1 MKIKK
6 RPIVMNKKTSGCDKQ
21 QRKRSLKHVNFIKKF
36 KKRRHLSTHIISSW
50 TKRKSKRRSSLNNVI
65 TKKNNS
71 NGNSRTSRRSSYHRY
86 IFPSEINLPNW
97 ERISPNIDKIL
108 SDEHTKSGVYAHEI
122 HLIQQELEAL
132 LSMSLV
138 RENLLQS
145 TNIDN
150 RNSRIQQ
157 HQQAEYIYSSKN
169 IPNKPLINHQQRNN
183 SPHVL
188 HDRQLSITP
197 IADARID
204 TMWSDIDSYYREISS
219 NDISSIK
226 TLVYSNQKLKEKIV
240 KCKNDYITHKLPKSS
255 IAEQLNKETYP
266 DLLNTSQINPLIT
279 QYTNQTIIERVQ
291 TKLYE
296 YASSVR
302 QTPKSHSS
310 NGRSSLRSSSRLQ
323 TDHRKGRFPIQNL
336 KSDSNDV
343 QSSIIK
349 GKNNVKTLPN
359 SSTLSKKLQNRIQLV
374 HDYLTDQHPLSIENK
389 KHKSSKRIK
398 NGHCKDMFESKLST
412 LASLLQECSSL
423 SSCALERAHLQSN
436 NEKTW
441 GKLNGIQQDL
451 ESLIQK
457 IEMTGDYNNNISTK
471 KTLRT
476 LDHLLKNWKKCEDDF
491 DHQFEQLFSNYV

>member
-1 MKIKK
+1 
-6 RPIVMNKKTSGCDKQ
+6 MNRKTSGCDKQ

-36 KKRRHLSTHIISSW
+36 RKRRHLSNRIISSW
-50 TKRKSKRRSSLNNVI
+50 TKRKSKRRSSLNNGI

-71 NGNSRTSRRSSYHRY
+71 NDNSRTSLRSSNHRY

-108 SDEHTKSGVYAHEI
+108 SNEHTKSGVYAHEI
-122 HLIQQELEAL
+122 HFIQQELEAL

-145 TNIDN
+145 TNTDN
-150 RNSRIQQ
+150 RNLKIQQ

-183 SPHVL
+183 SPHLL

-219 NDISSIK
+219 SDIASIK
-226 TLVYSNQKLKEKIV
+226 TLVDSNQKLKEKIV

-255 IAEQLNKETYP
+255 IAEQLNKEIYT
-266 DLLNTSQINPLIT
+266 DLLHTNQFNPLIT
-279 QYTNQTIIERVQ
+279 QYTNQTMIERFQ

-296 YASSVR
+296 
-302 QTPKSHSS
+302 
-310 NGRSSLRSSSRLQ
+310 SSLRSSSRLQ
-323 TDHRKGRFPIQNL
+323 TDHRKGRFPIDNL
-336 KSDSNDV
+336 KRDSNGV
-343 QSSIIK
+343 QSSIVK
-349 GKNNVKTLPN
+349 GKNKVKTLPN

-374 HDYLTDQHPLSIENK
+374 HDYLTDQHPLNIENK
-389 KHKSSKRIK
+389 KQKSPKRIQ
-398 NGHCKDMFESKLST
+398 NGHCKDMIESKLSK

-423 SSCALERAHLQSN
+423 SSCALERARLQSN

-451 ESLIQK
+451 ESLIEK